1 MKSFHRNSSSS
12 QLPRS
17 LYGSSP
23 KALPRPTHPRNS
35 ETSLLKPRTAPA
47 DLMAKKSQAMHTR
60 LGKVQPH
67 EVELIGTGYHFY
79 RTLYQITRKEAV
91 SLKVPDALLFGFG
104 FTKPTLVYTNEAG
117 LLQFR
122 KGIEH
127 YQYDAL
133 LDVFQS
139 LNLFQTRLGLIQP
152 LMIVKIGNG
161 RFNRVLLRRSDAY
174 EEWRSR
180 EKNPEQCIMQH
191 YILPK
196 GRKGC
201 KVRAIWKGSEFKLFS
216 ISNKRR
222 LDGKKD
228 INPKQSLIAAC
239 GTLEEARRLYGT
251 RFQPITNYSKGQIS
265 NAPQRKEENPITVS
279 ATFDMS
285 PVGETF
291 LKHFSEEYKVKV
303 PLKESR
309 HSESPQPEVE
319 RVQDLEDP
327 KKLRKNKLISAP
339 DFEINS
345 SRLKARAEHYKEIE
359 IDIENIIEEQPDKSR
374 KLQRSKAKANEDSE
388 EIDKLLADTKA
399 GALETGNRIN
409 RTKLYSHLLSIQNP
423 SGEDRAFERT
433 DSPLPGNYATIL
445 RERYCTDASDYKKTD
460 IYEVKSKAM
469 IGAVE
474 ALVQGIRAQIEKFCS
489 AQSLQLSE
497 LVCDF
502 VEDGNGDFWFL
513 KLKSYSVTDSTGKK
527 RAALVT
533 RASRKRCAGVYCEEV
548 CTDQSLD
555 ASISQ
560 QFRFFKAEEELDG
573 TQKKDNRRYMVTKR
587 LIMLDALM
595 NSAKKEGEVE
605 TFLKP
610 QLLERV
616 EVCANCYKIYKLR
629 ELKLSQTEESL
640 KHTKTAAIKRDEYLR
655 KLVADVNTLKVPV
668 EQQSFTALPRFRSIS
683 ALRKPLP
690 ERPKTTNTQAVGMP
704 VIRVDSS
711 LC

>member
-1 MKSFHRNSSSS
+1 MKAFHRNSSSS

-17 LYGSSP
+17 LHGSS
-23 KALPRPTHPRNS
+23 AQVVRRPAHPHNS
-35 ETSLLKPRTAPA
+35 ESSLLKPRTAPS
-47 DLMAKKSQAMHTR
+47 DLMARKSQALHSR

-67 EVELIGTGYHFY
+67 EVELIGSGYHFY
-79 RTLYQITRKEAV
+79 RTLYQISRKE
-91 SLKVPDALLFGFG
+91 SITLKVPDALLFGFG

-117 LLQFR
+117 VLQFK

-127 YQYDAL
+127 YQYDSL

-180 EKNPEQCIMQH
+180 EKNPEQCVMQH

-196 GRKGC
+196 GRKAC
-201 KVRAIWKGSEFKLFS
+201 KVRAILKGSEFKLFS

-251 RFQPITNYSKGQIS
+251 RFTPITNNSKGHVS
-265 NAPQRKEENPITVS
+265 NAPQRKEENPITVN
-279 ATFDMS
+279 ATFDLS

-291 LKHFSEEYKVKV
+291 LKRFSEEYSVKI
-303 PLKESR
+303 PLKEASD
-309 HSESPQPEVE
+309 SQSPRQEVE
-319 RVQDLEDP
+319 KVQDLEDP

-345 SRLKARAEHYKEIE
+345 SRLKARAEHYKEVE

-374 KLQRSKAKANEDSE
+374 KLQRPKAKANEDSE

-399 GALETGNRIN
+399 GALEIGNRIN
-409 RTKLYSHLLSIQNP
+409 RTKLYGHLLSIKNP

-433 DSPLPGNYATIL
+433 DSPLPGNYAAIL
-445 RERYCTDASDYKKTD
+445 RERYCTDVSDYKKTD

-469 IGAVE
+469 VDTVE
-474 ALVQGIRAQIEKFCS
+474 ALVQGIRAQVEKFHS
-489 AQSLQLSE
+489 AQTLQITE

-502 VEDGNGDFWFL
+502 VEDSNGQFWFL
-513 KLKSYSVTDSTGKK
+513 KLKSYSVTDASGQK
-527 RAALVT
+527 RTAL
-533 RASRKRCAGVYCEEV
+533 RNRPHRKRCAGVYCEEI
-548 CTDQSLD
+548 CTDQSLN
-555 ASISQ
+555 ASLTQ
-560 QFRFFKAEEELDG
+560 QLRFCTMEEEFDG
-573 TQKKDNRRYMVTKR
+573 SQKRDDRRYMVTKR
-587 LIMLDALM
+587 LIMLDSLL
-595 NSAKKEGEVE
+595 NSAKLQGEME

-616 EVCANCYKIYKLR
+616 EVCANCYKAYKLR
-629 ELKLSQTEESL
+629 EFQLSQTEASL
-640 KHTKTAAIKRDEYLR
+640 KHTKTAAIRRDEYLR
-655 KLVADVNTLKVPV
+655 RLVDEVNTLKVPV
-668 EQQSFTALPRFRSIS
+668 EQQSFTALPRLRSVS
-683 ALRKPLP
+683 ALRKPL
-690 ERPKTTNTQAVGMP
+690 ERPKTTQVHAAETP
-704 VIRVDSS
+704 VIRIDST